1 MKKILQKYRLLNIGI
16 LFFALFF
23 ALPDASAQMVRRRK
37 INRKFRKCSDIGKVK
52 VKKTK
57 MSRQMRQK
65 LSARYAN
72 INLSYRS
79 ISKKSTSQSTANQ
92 DFVNQESIN
101 KNTASELSIANKN
114 VEIGKETNLILF
126 QKEENIANSQP
137 DIKVISQ
144 KASSNNSKIIAQNTQ
159 KINNSV
165 VIEKEEENT
174 NEVVEDLEIPEKEKR
189 SGNVWYISDEAM
201 GDEISPLPFQNDD
214 DDLSPADIEI
224 LKKAAAQV
232 RYGFSL
238 ELQEHFNQ
246 EDIDSGKNISYKRA
260 NRLKSYLVHKLGVDA
275 NAIYLNSFFDN
286 RKTDPKRIQ
295 IVIKN

>member
-1 MKKILQKYRLLNIGI
+1 MKKILQKYRLLTIGI

-23 ALPDASAQMVRRRK
+23 TLPDASAQMVRKRK

-57 MSRQMRQK
+57 MSRQMRQE
-65 LSARYAN
+65 LTARYAN
-72 INLSYRS
+72 INLSYRK
-79 ISKKSTSQSTANQ
+79 ISKKNTSQSTTSQ
-92 DFVNQESIN
+92 DFVNQESVN
-101 KNTASELSIANKN
+101 KNTASELNIINTDI
-114 VEIGKETNLILF
+114 EIGTETTPILF
-126 QKEENIANSQP
+126 QKEENTENHQL
-137 DIKVISQ
+137 D
-144 KASSNNSKIIAQNTQ
+144 IAQNSQITSQ
-159 KINNSV
+159 NIQELDDVVKIE
-165 VIEKEEENT
+165 EKENKDELIEN
-174 NEVVEDLEIPEKEKR
+174 LEIPEEEKR
-189 SGNVWYISDEAM
+189 VGNVWYVSDEAIA
-201 GDEISPLPFQNDD
+201 DEIDTLPFENDE
-214 DDLSPADIEI
+214 DDLSASDIEI

-246 EDIDSGKNISYKRA
+246 DDIDSGKNVSYKRA